1 MDDPKKVSVIIPTY
15 NRESTLGRAI
25 DSVLNQTYRNFEV
38 IVVDDGST
46 DNTSRVVEKYK
57 NRIRYYSKLHGGVSA
72 ARNLGLEKSEGT
84 WVSFLDSDDYWLP
97 KKLEKQMEYLQKN
110 PDIMIAQTDEYWI
123 RNGKLVNPMKKHK
136 KYSGWIFEQCL
147 PLCIVSPSAVL
158 IHQKVFNDVGVF
170 DESFPVCED
179 YDLWLRV
186 SLKYEIALIP
196 EKLVVKTG
204 GHSDQLSRKYWGLD
218 RYRVRALEKIINEDL
233 SLLQRRLVLE
243 EIIKKLTILT
253 EGRKKHTGLP
263 NIYQNKLKVYQEELY
278 DFLESQ
284 FPQSERM

>member
-110 PDIMIAQTDEYWI
+110 PDIMIVQTDEYWI